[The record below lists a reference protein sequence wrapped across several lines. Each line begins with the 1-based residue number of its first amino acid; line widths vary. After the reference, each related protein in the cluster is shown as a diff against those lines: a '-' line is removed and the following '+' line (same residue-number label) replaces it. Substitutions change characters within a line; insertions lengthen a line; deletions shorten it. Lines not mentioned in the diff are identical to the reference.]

1 MKRLRLSAAILA
13 ASMVVATSVQAE
25 SASPPPF
32 PKFTF
37 KRVKPPTASTQQRI
51 TVQIEPRKPAALA
64 PADDG
69 AAIAAAAAPAAA
81 TGDYPW
87 FWAATSPA
95 RGDAGAGRL
104 FDVVDLLAAN
114 PTVATPRLGD
124 LQAIAAAHDVS
135 LLKASIGTRVSP
147 AFALAVIAV
156 ESGGRAD
163 AVSRA
168 GAQGLMQ
175 LMPDTAT
182 EMGVTDPM
190 VPEDNIAGGVRLL
203 DRLMAA
209 YDDDPILVLAAYN
222 AGQGAVRDHDGVPPY
237 AETRNY
243 VPRVMAAWTVARA
256 LCKTPPLLL
265 SDGCVFTVSGT
276 N

>member
-1 MKRLRLSAAILA
+1 
-13 ASMVVATSVQAE
+13 
-25 SASPPPF
+25 
-32 PKFTF
+32 
-37 KRVKPPTASTQQRI
+37 
-51 TVQIEPRKPAALA
+51 
-64 PADDG
+64 
-69 AAIAAAAAPAAA
+69 
-81 TGDYPW
+81 
-87 FWAATSPA
+87 
-95 RGDAGAGRL
+95 
-104 FDVVDLLAAN
+104 
-114 PTVATPRLGD
+114 
-124 LQAIAAAHDVS
+124 
-135 LLKASIGTRVSP
+135 
-147 AFALAVIAV
+147 V